1 MMTNEQLR
9 KELSK
14 LTKFTQSLEE
24 ESLRKE
30 RELEL
35 LRGDK
40 DALLTLNFDECI
52 KLEKR
57 IKASLESI
65 EERKERIIKYEMK
78 AGDQGGER
86 LCVICQEHEKSV
98 VLLPCRHMC
107 LCDKCASMEAVTSCP
122 LCRRNI
128 DHKINVF
135 A

>member
-1 MMTNEQLR
+1 MLTNDHLR
-9 KELSK
+9 KEVAK
-14 LTKFTQSLEE
+14 LTKFIQSLEA
-24 ESLRKE
+24 ESSRKD

-40 DALLTLNFDECI
+40 EALLNLNFDECV

-57 IKASLESI
+57 IKSSLESI
-65 EERKERIIKYEMK
+65 EERKERIVKYEMK
-78 AGDQGGER
+78 SGDPGER

-107 LCDKCASMEAVTSCP
+107 LCDKCSSLAAVTSCP